1 MSSHSISKMSKCIS
15 SRVSNLP
22 KMEGNSICR
31 RRSLRCRLEDEGCF
45 DNADAAC
52 ISFGMCNSAS
62 EKRIER
68 LVLSDVFFVFTGE
81 LLSIGKVMLPN
92 TDNSLGVS
100 FPVVDLNSGNIC
112 HSCKEFF
119 NKYSRRRTVSYL
131 YKAGLQL
138 ENDGHVS
145 CSSAIS
151 EKEVR
156 EYILTYFK
164 SLIVDLRSLE
174 KLCFD
179 YYVGPFSGE
188 RTKCGEGL
196 LKTKSG
202 YVYHGSFAS
211 NHFNGY
217 GSLSSTS
224 CIHRGSFQASAIT
237 GLGEVIDS
245 HNHYIGEMEHGYAH
259 GLGWKDDNRNYFIGC
274 YLNGR
279 ANGTL
284 LHLPERTRF
293 TFGQHKNGYAY
304 RVNNQCSIEGLFI
317 NSVPHGVCVQTNEN
331 GSLYIGNTQDGKPHG
346 EGVSFHPLDRTIYI
360 GSWKNGMWGGNGR
373 KISYQESARR
383 MACRMIQQ
391 SELNGST

>member
-22 KMEGNSICR
+22 EMEGNSICR
-31 RRSLRCRLEDEGCF
+31 RRSIRCRLEDKDCF
-45 DNADAAC
+45 VDGNATD
-52 ISFGMCNSAS
+52 IPFDMRHLAS

-68 LVLSDVFFVFTGE
+68 LVFNDVFFVFTGE

-119 NKYSRRRTVSYL
+119 IKYSRRRTISYL
-131 YKAGLQL
+131 YKAGLYI

-145 CSSAIS
+145 CSSATS
-151 EKEVR
+151 EKEAR

-164 SLIVDLRSLE
+164 SIIMDLRSLE
-174 KLCFD
+174 KLCFE

-188 RTKCGEGL
+188 RAKCGEGL
-196 LKTKSG
+196 YETQSG
-202 YVYHGSFAS
+202 YVYRGSFAS

-224 CIHRGSFQASAIT
+224 CIHRGSFQENAIT
-237 GLGEVIDS
+237 GIGEVLKS

-259 GLGWKDDNRNYFIGC
+259 GLGWKDDNKHFFIGC
-274 YLNGR
+274 FLSGR

-284 LHLPERTRF
+284 IHLPERSRF

-304 RVNNQCSIEGLFI
+304 HIGSQSSIEGLFI
-317 NSVPHGVCVQTNEN
+317 NNVAHGICVQTNEY
-331 GSLYIGNTQDGKPHG
+331 GSLYIGNTQGGKPHG
-346 EGVSFHPLDRTIYI
+346 EGVSIHPIDRTIYI
-360 GSWKNGMWGGNGR
+360 GSWKNGKWAGNGR
-373 KISYQESARR
+373 KISYQEI
-383 MACRMIQQ
+383 CTV
-391 SELNGST
+391 E